1 MFDFCITPTQPILLF
16 DVSRFSVDPERD
28 TAARV
33 KKYCAEFSPK
43 IRGYTG
49 TKEEVDKV
57 LKTFR
62 IYHSQGPA
70 DRNAPDDYIVD
81 HTVMMYLIDPEGNFY
96 DYYGQN
102 RRAAEIANVIRT
114 KVLQYGRKQK
124 IGWL

>member
-1 MFDFCITPTQPILLF
+1 MFIT
-16 DVSRFSVDPERD
+16 VDPARD
-28 TAARV
+28 TPARV

-43 IRGYTG
+43 IRGFTG
-49 TKEEVDKV
+49 SQDQVQRV

-70 DRNAPDDYIVD
+70 STAPDDYIVD

-102 RRAAEIANVIRT
+102 RRAAEIATVIRT
-114 KVLQYGRKQK
+114 KVLAYLLNQRK
-124 IGWL
+124 GLL